1 MEVNP
6 VIHAQESPSRLQRP
20 KTCRSTTRTPTAP
33 ADLHAA
39 RAGEMSRLLQ
49 RILDQKTTGTPRHW
63 GINE

>member
-1 MEVNP
+1 MEANP
-6 VIHAQESPSRLQRP
+6 AIHTPESRNNLQP
-20 KTCRSTTRTPTAP
+20 PENCRSTARMQTAP
-33 ADLHAA
+33 ADRHAA